1 MRSHHCD
8 LQIRMNRSIII
19 SRLVDHELEQ
29 REEIESGCS
38 SCPCQVLSI
47 QMRVMRDYA
56 DSEQPTTGQQS
67 SKIESSGKKLFSKQ
81 HEPSLPV
88 SRRCGSLKSEKLYQ
102 KFL

>member
-38 SCPCQVLSI
+38 SCPYQVLSI

-56 DSEQPTTGQQS
+56 DPEQPTTGQQS
-67 SKIESSGKKLFSKQ
+67 SKIESSGKKIVFEAARALS
-81 HEPSLPV
+81 
-88 SRRCGSLKSEKLYQ
+88 SRFAQMWFTEK
-102 KFL
+102 